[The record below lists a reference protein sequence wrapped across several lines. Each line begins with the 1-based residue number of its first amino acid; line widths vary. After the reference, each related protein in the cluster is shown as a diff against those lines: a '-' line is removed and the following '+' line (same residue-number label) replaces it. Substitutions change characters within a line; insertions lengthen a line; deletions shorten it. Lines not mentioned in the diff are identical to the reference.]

1 MDNDLIKA
9 LRCIASQDEDRNC
22 KMISYNLSRKDD
34 EPKMYCGSKMW
45 RDGVVQCPYYQKKY
59 DKCVLDGECGEW
71 LNKVADILEKYEEVK
86 HFFEMEI
93 EQANERMESPDN
105 PMFNGVEVGYDRQI
119 ELNKAHVRF
128 CEQILKMIGS
138 D

>member
-1 MDNDLIKA
+1 MDNDLTKA
-9 LRCIASQDEDRNC
+9 LRCIASQDNAGDC
-22 KMISYNLSRKDD
+22 HMDIYNLLRKDN
-34 EPKMYCGSKMW
+34 EPKMYCNNKVWGDETIQRPYHQDKYKMCF
-45 RDGVVQCPYYQKKY
+45 GY
-59 DKCVLDGECGEW
+59 DECGEW
-71 LNKVADILEKYEEVK
+71 LNKVADILEKHGEVS

-93 EQANERMESPDN
+93 EQANERMESPHN
-105 PMFNGVEVGYDRQI
+105 PMFNGVEVGNDKRI